1 MYLFQV
7 TYPQFRWFLS
17 SVWLSLRVGSFP
29 TTPTAADDRSLMKL
43 KLLHNRQRTNF
54 IHAPMTFTGLPP
66 PSASR
71 NQHLVISIINKCA
84 WYLSL
89 HTFYHCLK
97 IRSDWVFTVPPF
109 HHHHHH
115 HHGTLPHMPVI
126 NTVLLLSYLYHGGT
140 VNPETYNWC

>member
-43 KLLHNRQRTNF
+43 KLLRNRQRTNF

-84 WYLSL
+84 GDTGTCFLSDICSLKQIHVSLPYTYLA
-89 HTFYHCLK
+89 
-97 IRSDWVFTVPPF
+97 
-109 HHHHHH
+109 
-115 HHGTLPHMPVI
+115 TLAPVI
-126 NTVLLLSYLYHGGT
+126 CFR
-140 VNPETYNWC
+140 VNCSPMIKVRK